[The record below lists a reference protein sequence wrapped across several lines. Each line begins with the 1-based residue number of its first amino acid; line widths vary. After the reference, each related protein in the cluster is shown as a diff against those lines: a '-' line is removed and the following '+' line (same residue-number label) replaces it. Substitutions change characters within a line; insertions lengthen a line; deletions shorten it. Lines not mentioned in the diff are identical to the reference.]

1 MCLLKATVAVQH
13 RLPVKVDSRGIVA
26 GVVDEAEVEMTATIA
41 AIARAIEM
49 LVVT

>member
-1 MCLLKATVAVQH
+1 VAAQH

-26 GVVDEAEVEMTATIA
+26 DVADEAAVEMTATIET
-41 AIARAIEM
+41 IARAIET